1 MGIFVGVEN
10 MNYLKTLVLIVMVAG
25 SNVSAST
32 GLEELMGNM
41 HLSSGG
47 WVARAKAI
55 LPQVASSDDLRVE
68 IQSMIATLH
77 SNPSEALAAMVTW
90 FGVFSDAEQ
99 GSEGDHFRKAVLS
112 IFHPTT

>member
-1 MGIFVGVEN
+1 
-10 MNYLKTLVLIVMVAG
+10 MNYLKTLVLIVMMAA

-41 HLSSGG
+41 HLSSG
-47 WVARAKAI
+47 WVDRAKAI
-55 LPQVASSDDLRVE
+55 LPTVPCSDDLRVE

-77 SNPSEALAAMVTW
+77 SNPSEALAAMVIW

-99 GSEGDHFRKAVLS
+99 GSEGDHFKKAVRS
-112 IFHPTT
+112 IFHPTA